1 MLEEYRF
8 KVNERKWTQ
17 PTKAVIGGMARLP
30 EWCTSI
36 TKGVLVLWFWR
47 RKRRVGRGR
56 GKEGGGGAMLGLSIG
71 QRLGFWGPS
80 SSRLS
85 ALRRFIVLLLM
96 EVSIWQV

>member
-1 MLEEYRF
+1 MEEYRF

-56 GKEGGGGAMLGLSIG
+56 GKEEGGGGGRRSHAGAFHRAETRVLGS
-71 QRLGFWGPS
+71 
-80 SSRLS
+80 
-85 ALRRFIVLLLM
+85 LLF
-96 EVSIWQV
+96 